1 MPRRPRPAGGVEG
14 PRFTLELNQDQKDI
28 RDWVHGFAEGVVR
41 PAAAE
46 WDEREE
52 TPWPVIQ
59 EAAKIGLYGFE
70 ALGQFFADETGL
82 TLPIANEELFWGDA
96 GIGMAIMGTSLAVA
110 AIFGQGT
117 PEQMGEWIPQ
127 CFGTADDPKVGA
139 FCSSEPDAGS
149 DVAAIRTTAKYDEA
163 TDEWVLNG
171 QKAWA
176 TNGGIADVHVV
187 IATVDRE
194 LRSRGHAAFVIPPGT
209 KGCEQGA
216 KVKKH
221 GLRASHTADVHL
233 DDCRIPGS
241 CLLGGKEKLDER
253 LARVREG
260 KSSKSQAAMATF
272 EASRPTVGAQALG
285 IARAAY
291 EYALEYAKER
301 AAVRQGD
308 HREPGDRLHPRR
320 HEDGDRRRPA
330 ARLARRLDGA
340 KRAQVRERRGLDVE
354 AEGRRGGRLGDRA
367 GDPDP
372 RRQRLHARVPGRA
385 DAPRRQDLHD
395 LRGHLRDPAP
405 GDLPRDL
412 RRPDPLATALALR
425 ARLRLAQALARLRTS
440 FLSGPFLFGPGVSRV
455 AGSPSKRGSDRKA
468 ARPPLAHLALADV
481 GVAVAAGT
489 ERRGGIVYVQAAEA
503 VEADLLVGFVDYLAL
518 ENSGR

>member
-1 MPRRPRPAGGVEG
+1 MTETAAVADTDSKAPLSGATGDGGAAEG
-14 PRFTLELNQDQKDI
+14 APKFTLELNQDQKDI
-28 RDWVHGFAEGVVR
+28 REWVHGFAEGVVR

-59 EAAKIGLYGFE
+59 EAAKIGLYSFE
-70 ALGQFFADETGL
+70 AMGQFWADETGL

-96 GIGMAIMGTSLAVA
+96 GIGMAIMGTALAVA

-127 CFGTADDPKVGA
+127 CFGTPDDVKLGA
-139 FCSSEPDAGS
+139 FCASEPDAGS
-149 DVAAIRTTAKYDEA
+149 DVSAIRTSAKYDEA

-176 TNGGIADVHVV
+176 TNGGIANVHVV
-187 IATVDRE
+187 IASVDRE
-194 LRSRGHAAFVIPPGT
+194 LGSRGHAAFVIPPGT

-233 DDCRIPGS
+233 DDCRVPGS

-260 KSSKSQAAMATF
+260 KRAKSQAAMQTF

-301 AAVRQGD
+301 RQFGRAIVENQAIAFD
-308 HREPGDRLHPRR
+308 LANMKLEID
-320 HEDGDRRRPA
+320 A
-330 ARLARRLDGA
+330 ARLLVW
-340 KRAQVRERRGLDVE
+340 RAAWMGRNGHTFEN
-354 AEGRRGGRLGDRA
+354 AEGSMSKLKAGEVAVWVTERAIQILGGNGYTREFPVERMHRDSKIYTIFEGTSEI
-367 GDPDP
+367 
-372 RRQRLHARVPGRA
+372 QRLVISRA
-385 DAPRRQDLHD
+385 I
-395 LRGHLRDPAP
+395 
-405 GDLPRDL
+405 
-412 RRPDPLATALALR
+412 
-425 ARLRLAQALARLRTS
+425 
-440 FLSGPFLFGPGVSRV
+440 SGVHI
-455 AGSPSKRGSDRKA
+455 K
-468 ARPPLAHLALADV
+468 
-481 GVAVAAGT
+481 
-489 ERRGGIVYVQAAEA
+489 
-503 VEADLLVGFVDYLAL
+503 
-518 ENSGR
+518 